1 MTFDGVFNR
10 ILPPMHWVMIYSR
23 PNDLIRRAHLE
34 KFRTL
39 LIRLYGY
46 LPFLLDG
53 KSIDR
58 IPRDAIVIS
67 ARTLHHEIAEE
78 KLREL
83 GFKYLYFRNNL
94 RISEFEWKLRMCKS
108 VGITE
113 FYDDRPYIVERLRAN
128 GIEAKLWR
136 EKYL

>member
-1 MTFDGVFNR
+1 MV
-10 ILPPMHWVMIYSR
+10 YSR
-23 PNDLIRRAHLE
+23 PNDLIRRAHLDS
-34 KFRTL
+34 FRIL

-67 ARTLHHEIAEE
+67 ARTLGREKAEKE
-78 KLREL
+78 LRDL

-94 RISEFEWKLRMCKS
+94 NISEFQWKVRMCKS
-108 VGITE
+108 LSITE
-113 FYDDRPYIVERLRAN
+113 FYDDRPCIVEKLREN
-128 GIEAKLWR
+128 GIDAKLWR
-136 EKYL
+136 RK